1 MEKTNKRVEATT
13 EEKTRSGKNCHRSK
27 TKRES
32 NFFRKLDCVYFASV
46 LSQHFNAEK
55 SQAIDSQQNAFFI
68 IQLWLFVGLVFF
80 FFSFLFPGVSA
91 SKFQLCQTANDIQRK
106 RERVSQKKTTFKKT
120 RRFFGYRTGVPA
132 RQKST
137 A

>member
-46 LSQHFNAEK
+46 FSQHFNAEK

-80 FFSFLFPGVSA
+80 FFFLFPGVSA